1 MKKGTWQR
9 PIKCEDGQLQIGNHN
24 VFKVNI
30 LGRTVEG
37 FTKQNSRG
45 VLKVYEDT
53 NGDGELNR
61 GDQLIARGRVE
72 KPFRGSG
79 SALEDFEAGS
89 VKQEWKTTF
98 SEDFPMPLLTPYL
111 EFKNGEGER
120 VGELGLKMSP
130 LIPRDDFG
138 I

>member
-1 MKKGTWQR
+1 MVTI
-9 PIKCEDGQLQIGNHN
+9 P
-24 VFKVNI
+24 
-30 LGRTVEG
+30 
-37 FTKQNSRG
+37 
-45 VLKVYEDT
+45 
-53 NGDGELNR
+53 NGDGKLNR
-61 GDQLIARGRVE
+61 GDELIARGQVE
-72 KPFRGSG
+72 KQFRGAG

-120 VGELGLKMSP
+120 VGKLGLKMSP

>member
-9 PIKCEDGQLQIGNHN
+9 PIKCEDGQLQIGKHN
-24 VFKVNI
+24 AFEVDI
-30 LGRTVEG
+30 LGRTVQG

-45 VLKVYEDT
+45 ILKAYEDT
-53 NGDGELNR
+53 NGDGKLNR
-61 GDQLIARGRVE
+61 GDELIARGRVE
-72 KPFRGSG
+72 KQFKGAG

-98 SEDFPMPLLTPYL
+98 SEDFPMPLLTPVL